1 MIAELIKNFLAQ
13 AKDKS
18 SQKTSSFSEKYS
30 QEYRNLKIALSFGKG
45 SYASV
50 PWIAFLGDGQT
61 PSNGIYPVILYYRD
75 YNELI
80 LAYGVSKNTKP
91 ELSWKSLP
99 SKTITIN
106 DYFKGKYDKS
116 AEKYGT
122 SLFHSVYETNYE
134 VDYNSLVSG
143 LNEVID
149 KYIDL
154 IKIETNPNTLNSNK
168 KETDKYN
175 LNNAKEDLFLP
186 DDTLNKII
194 KRLNHKKNII
204 LQGPPGV
211 GKSFIAKRLAY
222 LQIGS
227 KDINKVGMIQFHQSY
242 SYEDFIQGFR
252 PNMTG
257 FTRKNGIFYEFCQK
271 AKDDPE
277 NNYVFII
284 DEINRANLSKVL
296 GELMMLI
303 EADKRGPEWAIPLT
317 YSEDEK
323 DTFFVPENI
332 FIIGLMNTA
341 DRSLAVVDYALRRR
355 FSFVDIAPGFDTEQ
369 YRSYML
375 SKGVSEEIIN
385 LIRTSMHKLNLEI
398 GHDKNNLGKGYMIG
412 HSFFCPSCNIEKGLD
427 YEWYKETIMSDIGQ
441 LLEEYWFDEPEK
453 YEKWLNILLV
463 NIDE

>member
-1 MIAELIKNFLAQ
+1 MHLIAELIKNFLKQ
-13 AKDKS
+13 ADEKS
-18 SQKTSSFSEKYS
+18 SQSTSSYNK
-30 QEYRNLKIALSFGKG
+30 EYRNLKITLSFGKG
-45 SYASV
+45 SYADV
-50 PWIAFLGDGQT
+50 PWIAFLGSGQT
-61 PSNGIYPVILYYRD
+61 PSNGIYPVILYYKD

-80 LAYGVSKNTKP
+80 LAYGVSSITKP
-91 ELSWKSLP
+91 ELSWEGLP
-99 SKTITIN
+99 PKTITIN
-106 DYFKGKYDKS
+106 DYFKEYHNKP

-122 SLFHSVYETNYE
+122 SLFHSVYQTNNE

-143 LNEVID
+143 LNEAID
-149 KYIDL
+149 KYNNL
-154 IKIETNPNTLNSNK
+154 TNKETNTNKLNNNK
-168 KETDKYN
+168 KEITTYN
-175 LNNAKEDLFLP
+175 FNNASEDLFLP
-186 DDTLNKII
+186 TDTLNKII
-194 KRLNHKKNII
+194 RKLNNKKNII

-252 PNMTG
+252 PNTTG

-355 FSFVDIAPGFDTEQ
+355 FSFIDIAPGFDTEQ

-375 SKGVSEEIIN
+375 SKGVSEEVIN

-412 HSFFCPSCNIEKGLD
+412 HSFFCPSSNIEKGLD

-453 YEKWLNILLV
+453 YEKWLNILVV